1 MKATAGRSQT
11 DGAGECSQEL
21 WTVMS
26 FSQPW
31 LASHGLSVSPS
42 QLL

>member
-21 WTVMS
+21 WMAVS